1 MGAKTRAASARI
13 DLIRVMDLLQ
23 AHLTPALCQ
32 AAFRRVRTTKR
43 QRRWTLYA
51 LVQFWTAVTLRAP
64 AALSQALADAV
75 ADREPLYPR
84 IEATPEVFFQ
94 RCRDLRPAFF
104 AEVFARFTARLVVD
118 VAARYAA
125 PLAPVQARFAAIVI
139 LDGSRVAA
147 IARRLQLLWNE
158 RAVILSG
165 ASWPCTTSVG
175 ACAGPCISPPTPRR
189 AR

>member
-1 MGAKTRAASARI
+1 MGARTGTASARI

-32 AAFRRVRTTKR
+32 AAFRRVRTTER
-43 QRRWTLYA
+43 QRQWTLPA

-84 IEATPEVFFQ
+84 VVATPEAFFQ

-104 AEVFARFTARLVVD
+104 AEVFQRFTARLVGQVP
-118 VAARYAA
+118 ARYAA
-125 PLAPVQARFAAIVI
+125 PLAPVHARFAAIVI
-139 LDGSRVAA
+139 LDGARVAA
-147 IARRLQLLWNE
+147 IARRLKLLWDE
-158 RAVILSG
+158 RAVILP
-165 ASWPCTTSVG
+165 ARSWPCTTSAG
-175 ACAGPCISPPTPRR
+175 ASAGPSISRPTPRR